1 MGAKWFRLRPRRRD
15 ARAGGGNP
23 ALSKRVVIAL
33 DAMGGEQAP
42 DMVVKGADIAL
53 VRYPQAE
60 FLFYGI
66 EARIRPL
73 LDKLPKLDARAVI
86 RHTDEF
92 VTDDAKPSAALRG
105 ARNSSMRLAIDAV
118 AAGEA
123 DCVVSAGNTGALMA
137 MAKFVLKMILGIDR
151 PAIACFMPT
160 LRSESVMLDLGANVE
175 CDSENLVQFALLGDV
190 FARTV
195 LGVPQPIVG
204 LLNVG
209 SEEMKGNDAVRGAAL
224 RLRGPGSPVRFH
236 GFIEGNDI
244 AAGTVDVVVTDGFTG
259 NIALKTIEGTARL
272 YTSFLRA
279 AFRNSLMARLGYVFA
294 NRALGKLRK
303 RMDPRRYNGAVFLGI
318 QGICV
323 KSHGSTDAL
332 GFANAIGVACDMQI
346 NGFLDK
352 LHEEI
357 VQMSALPAAAEPTAA
372 GGTRP

>member
-1 MGAKWFRLRPRRRD
+1 
-15 ARAGGGNP
+15 
-23 ALSKRVVIAL
+23 VI
-33 DAMGGEQAP
+33 
-42 DMVVKGADIAL
+42 
-53 VRYPQAE
+53 
-60 FLFYGI
+60 
-66 EARIRPL
+66 
-73 LDKLPKLDARAVI
+73 
-86 RHTDEF
+86 
-92 VTDDAKPSAALRG
+92 
-105 ARNSSMRLAIDAV
+105 
-118 AAGEA
+118 
-123 DCVVSAGNTGALMA
+123 
-137 MAKFVLKMILGIDR
+137 
-151 PAIACFMPT
+151 
-160 LRSESVMLDLGANVE
+160 
-175 CDSENLVQFALLGDV
+175 
-190 FARTV
+190 
-195 LGVPQPIVG
+195 
-204 LLNVG
+204 
-209 SEEMKGNDAVRGAAL
+209 
-224 RLRGPGSPVRFH
+224 
-236 GFIEGNDI
+236 
-244 AAGTVDVVVTDGFTG
+244 VTDGFTG

>member
-137 MAKFVLKMILGIDR
+137 MAKFVLKMLPGNR
-151 PAIACFMPT
+151 PAGDRLHSCR
-160 LRSESVMLDLGANVE
+160 RSGRRERDARSRRQCRMRCRKSGAIRADGGRVR
-175 CDSENLVQFALLGDV
+175 
-190 FARTV
+190 RTV
-195 LGVPQPIVG
+195 LGVQPADCRP
-204 LLNVG
+204 
-209 SEEMKGNDAVRGAAL
+209 SEHGVRGDEGQRRGARRGRIACA
-224 RLRGPGSPVRFH
+224 GPGSSPVRF
-236 GFIEGNDI
+236 
-244 AAGTVDVVVTDGFTG
+244 
-259 NIALKTIEGTARL
+259 TASSRAT
-272 YTSFLRA
+272 TS
-279 AFRNSLMARLGYVFA
+279 
-294 NRALGKLRK
+294 
-303 RMDPRRYNGAVFLGI
+303 RRVR
-318 QGICV
+318 
-323 KSHGSTDAL
+323 ST
-332 GFANAIGVACDMQI
+332 
-346 NGFLDK
+346 
-352 LHEEI
+352 
-357 VQMSALPAAAEPTAA
+357 
-372 GGTRP
+372 